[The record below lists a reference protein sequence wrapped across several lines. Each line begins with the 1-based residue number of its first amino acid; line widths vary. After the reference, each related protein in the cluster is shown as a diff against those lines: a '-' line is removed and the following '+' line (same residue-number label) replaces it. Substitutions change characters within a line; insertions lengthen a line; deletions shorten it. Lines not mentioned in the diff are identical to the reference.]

1 MVKSGFAV
9 FPLKCLIHE
18 ASLAMSQLN
27 LQDVSLPS
35 TQFADFGVCAMAHG
49 QAADYN
55 IVNLDNNTLKMLTG
69 KDVPAFVR
77 FDRDYPYGEK
87 VGFEDGKGSGK
98 IDVPVVHRCTLWV
111 DHNDINQDDTKN
123 KGETNP

>member
-1 MVKSGFAV
+1 MV
-9 FPLKCLIHE
+9 
-18 ASLAMSQLN
+18 
-27 LQDVSLPS
+27 
-35 TQFADFGVCAMAHG
+35 HG

-87 VGFEDGKGSGK
+87 VG
-98 IDVPVVHRCTLWV
+98 
-111 DHNDINQDDTKN
+111 
-123 KGETNP
+123 

>member
-1 MVKSGFAV
+1 MPHFHHFHPPGF
-9 FPLKCLIHE
+9 C
-18 ASLAMSQLN
+18 
-27 LQDVSLPS
+27 
-35 TQFADFGVCAMAHG
+35 HG

-87 VGFEDGKGSGK
+87 VGEG
-98 IDVPVVHRCTLWV
+98 HRFTLWM
-111 DHNDINQDDTKN
+111 DHNDINQDDTHTHK
-123 KGETNP
+123 KGETNDWVLRSSHIVILVDTW

>member
-1 MVKSGFAV
+1 MV
-9 FPLKCLIHE
+9 
-18 ASLAMSQLN
+18 
-27 LQDVSLPS
+27 
-35 TQFADFGVCAMAHG
+35 HG

-87 VGFEDGKGSGK
+87 VGWRKNNLYTEGGSQWYQPRRHAKRGKQ
-98 IDVPVVHRCTLWV
+98 IHDVWNHIVIFV
-111 DHNDINQDDTKN
+111 DSW
-123 KGETNP
+123 